1 MGCWWCSRC
10 GCGSGPE
17 PGNAGPVAAVAA
29 RSVWADPLLWCAAE
43 RIRAEGEAAIQ
54 TITGLFDTYEH
65 ARQAVRLLDE
75 AGIHRADISL
85 VSRASDDD
93 EPVEDEVAE
102 RTATGGEIGA
112 GLGAAGGLL
121 AGLGIVAIPGFGAV
135 VASGWLV
142 ATAIGAIAGAGVGAA
157 TGGLVAAL
165 TNDDIPEA
173 DAQVLAENV
182 RRGGAIVSARV
193 DEAHAE
199 AGMAILRHAG
209 GTDIAGRRDSYER
222 EGWQGY
228 AEQREAEDER

>member
-1 MGCWWCSRC
+1 M
-10 GCGSGPE
+10 
-17 PGNAGPVAAVAA
+17 
-29 RSVWADPLLWCAAE
+29 
-43 RIRAEGEAAIQ
+43 GEATIQ

-85 VSRASDDD
+85 VSSASDAG
-93 EPVEDEVAE
+93 EEEDEVADG
-102 RTATGGEIGA
+102 AAMGGEIGA

-135 VASGWLV
+135 VASGWLI
-142 ATAIGAIAGAGVGAA
+142 ATAVGAIAGAGVGAA
-157 TGGLVAAL
+157 TGGLVGAM
-165 TNDDIPEA
+165 TSDDIPEA

-182 RRGGAIVSARV
+182 RRGGAVVSARV

-199 AGMAILRHAG
+199 AALAILRHAG

-222 EGWQGY
+222 EGWRGY
-228 AEQREAEDER
+228 QDEQDATAPR

>member
-1 MGCWWCSRC
+1 ML
-10 GCGSGPE
+10 
-17 PGNAGPVAAVAA
+17 AG
-29 RSVWADPLLWCAAE
+29 
-43 RIRAEGEAAIQ
+43 RIRAEGEATIQ

-85 VSRASDDD
+85 VSRAEDDAAD
-93 EPVEDEVAE
+93 SPAEDEVADGA
-102 RTATGGEIGA
+102 ATGGEIGA

-135 VASGWLV
+135 VASGWLI
-142 ATAIGAIAGAGVGAA
+142 ATAVGAIAGAGVGAA
-157 TGGLVAAL
+157 TGGLVGAL
-165 TNDDIPEA
+165 TNDDIPED

-182 RRGGAIVSARV
+182 RRGGAVVSVRA

-199 AGMAILRHAG
+199 AALAILRHAG
-209 GTDIAGRRDSYER
+209 GTDIAGRRDSYQR

-228 AEQREAEDER
+228 EHDRDAAAAEAADR